1 MYIVCV
7 IDWLI
12 DWLIDWFWLAEDEV
26 GAATTDAAHTSTEQ
40 RNVTFYFMLVDDKFI
55 QCHDQLF

>member
-1 MYIVCV
+1 
-7 IDWLI
+7 
-12 DWLIDWFWLAEDEV
+12 LAEDEV